1 MVARGPR
8 PGGPA
13 LGGPRL
19 AVVPVDLSAVVLP
32 DHAPAAF
39 TAAAREAQA
48 TGLRT
53 LWTYDHLSWRD
64 FRDGPWF
71 SAVPL
76 LAAAATATDTIR
88 LGTLVASPNFRHPVP
103 FAAELQTLDHLSG
116 GRLDLGVGA
125 GTSAQDAHVLGLPA
139 LTPADRQSRFEEWTD
154 LLAALLSQRRTD
166 AAGRWFTAADA
177 RVVPGPVQ
185 SPLPLTVAAAGPRG
199 MRFAARTGAAW
210 VTYGAAGDDLDAVAA
225 GFTEPARRFSQLL
238 AEVAPGRA
246 VRRLALVGLDE
257 AAPFAPGA
265 YAGFL
270 ARLEAAGF
278 DEVCVH
284 WPRPDGRGVPA
295 AVFAEV
301 LAAHGLAERSGG

>member
-1 MVARGPR
+1 M
-8 PGGPA
+8 
-13 LGGPRL
+13 
-19 AVVPVDLSAVVLP
+19 PVELSAVVLP

-39 TAAAREAQA
+39 TATAREVEAA
-48 TGLRT
+48 GLRT

-76 LAAAATATDTIR
+76 LAAAAGVTSTVR

-103 FAAELQTLDHLSG
+103 FAAELQTLDHLCG
-116 GRLDLGVGA
+116 GRLELGVGA
-125 GTSAQDAHVLGLPA
+125 GTKAQDATVLGLPE
-139 LTPADRQSRFEEWTD
+139 LSPAERQSRFEEWTELLVA
-154 LLAALLSQRRTD
+154 LLAQRRTD
-166 AAGRWFTAADA
+166 TAGRWFTAVDA

-199 MRFAARTGAAW
+199 MRFAARTGSTW
-210 VTYGAAGDDLDAVAA
+210 VTYGSGGDDLDAVAA
-225 GFTEPARRFSQLL
+225 GFTEPARRFTTLL
-238 AEVAPGRA
+238 EEAGLSRP
-246 VRRLALVGLDE
+246 VRRLALLSLDE
-257 AAPFAPGA
+257 RAPFAPGA
-265 YAGFL
+265 YPGFL

-295 AVFAEV
+295 DTFDEV
-301 LAAHGLAERSGG
+301 LAAHGLVRRR